1 MSATRSEDVLGQK
14 WDRCLADTSVKILG
28 GETLDT
34 GCYGGEGKCF
44 MFDLFKVWPSEA
56 CSLYFFLRGKCGP

>member
-34 GCYGGEGKCF
+34 GCYGGKES
-44 MFDLFKVWPSEA
+44 VS
-56 CSLYFFLRGKCGP
+56 